1 MSQCHSKSVWLFCCG
16 KHCGKNIFWVYST
29 KFSAN
34 LCFFFTPLSF
44 ILWHSWTISQI
55 IFFFSHRRQVWNKMR
70 VSKWWQHLIFG
81 WNIPAFDCVISQ
93 SLWCDHAFKPSVLT
107 FLYCPVD
114 YFFIQIS
121 SLPAKHL
128 CMSQMVHSPSSFQ
141 YILLPI
147 FVACVFTYLHLN
159 AGKRHSF

>member
-1 MSQCHSKSVWLFCCG
+1 MEKIYFWYIQRNLVQTCVFFLP
-16 KHCGKNIFWVYST
+16 HC
-29 KFSAN
+29 
-34 LCFFFTPLSF
+34 LSF
-44 ILWHSWTISQI
+44 YGTVEPFLKLSS
-55 IFFFSHRRQVWNKMR
+55 FFSHRRQVWNKMR

-93 SLWCDHAFKPSVLT
+93 SLWRDHAFKPSVLT

-114 YFFIQIS
+114 YFLIQIS

-141 YILLPI
+141 YIPLTI